1 MGATES
7 RGWDETQL
15 YRQFLERNP
24 EFDGQFLTGVITTG
38 IYCLPSCPARRPRPE
53 NVRFFKTPEQA
64 RRFGLRPCH
73 RCHPDAFYRGEAW
86 SETIFERTAERI
98 RRNPAAFGDLTAVTR
113 MAGLSRT
120 SLNTLFQEHGHESA
134 GAFLRRARIE
144 KACEA
149 LAAGAS
155 ATDALAASGFESASA
170 FHQHFL
176 ARTGLTPAAFARLG
190 RESEFRL
197 RLPARYR
204 IQETLAFQ
212 GRDPASPSEAV
223 TATGFRKCLEI
234 DGKPAV
240 VNISIEDGIAIC
252 RTDAGNVFAAH
263 AAAIRMLGFDCDP
276 AGFERM
282 HAHGELLGE
291 IVRRQAGLRVPLTSD
306 GWEALAWAVIGQ
318 QISLAAAV
326 RYRREVIAAFGEK
339 HESGMVAH
347 PNAER
352 IAELDP
358 AALVRLRFPAFKAG
372 YLIAAA
378 RAMASGAIRL
388 SRDWSALHLAREMRT
403 VRGIGAWTIQY
414 SLLRGAGFAD
424 CLPAS
429 DAGLMRGLGQLTGVR
444 PEEASVREMMARY
457 APFRSLATYHVWRS
471 LSCVEEKD
479 VE

>member
-1 MGATES
+1 MGAREG
-7 RGWDETQL
+7 RGWDEALL

-38 IYCLPSCPARRPRPE
+38 IYCLPSCPARRPKPE

-73 RCHPDAFYRGEAW
+73 RCHPDALYRGEAW
-86 SETIFERTAERI
+86 SESIYERTAERI
-98 RRNPAAFGDLTAVTR
+98 RRNPADFGDLAAVART
-113 MAGLSRT
+113 AGLSRT
-120 SLNTLFQEHGHESA
+120 SLNSLFHEHGHESA

-149 LAAGAS
+149 LRAGKS

-170 FHQHFL
+170 FHQHFV

-212 GRDPASPSEAV
+212 GRDPGSPSETVSGA
-223 TATGFRKCLEI
+223 GFRKCLEI
-234 DGKPAV
+234 DGKPAILD
-240 VNISIEDGIAIC
+240 ISIDHGLAIC
-252 RTDAGNVFAAH
+252 HTDAKNVFAAH
-263 AAAIRMLGFDCDP
+263 GAVIRMLGFDCDP
-276 AGFERM
+276 AGFERA
-282 HAHGELLGE
+282 HADDELLGAV
-291 IVRRQAGLRVPLTSD
+291 VRRQPGLRVPLASD

-318 QISLAAAV
+318 QISLRAAV
-326 RYRREVIAAFGEK
+326 RFRREMIATFGEK

-347 PNAER
+347 PNARR
-352 IAELDP
+352 IAELEP
-358 AALVRLRFPAFKAG
+358 AALVRLRFPAFKAE
-372 YLIAAA
+372 YLVSAA
-378 RAMASGAIRL
+378 RAVTSGAVRF
-388 SRDWSALHLAREMRT
+388 SREWSALHLAREMRA

-414 SLLRGAGFAD
+414 SLLRGIGFAD

-429 DAGLMRGLGQLTGVR
+429 DAGLMRGLGQMTGAR
-444 PEEASVREMMARY
+444 PEETAVREMMAKY
-457 APFRSLATYHVWRS
+457 APFRSLATYHVWRTGKE
-471 LSCVEEKD
+471 LE
-479 VE
+479 